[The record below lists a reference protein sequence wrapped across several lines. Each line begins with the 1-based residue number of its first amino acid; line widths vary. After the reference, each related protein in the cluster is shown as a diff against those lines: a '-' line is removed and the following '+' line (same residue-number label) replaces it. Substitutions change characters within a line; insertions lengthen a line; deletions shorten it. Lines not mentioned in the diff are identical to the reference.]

1 MIAPDAID
9 LDNASRIEQ
18 GFHIGN
24 IIKCLPLVEPTLDI
38 GECGYGI
45 VRFNHMQ
52 SGQFTGCTKT
62 ARQALIKELAA
73 IAIART
79 WKHHRSQTGDRRWYR
94 HPWVSAFNPP
104 ARLRRGRSQ

>member
-9 LDNASRIEQ
+9 LDKASRIEQ
-18 GFHIGN
+18 GFHTGN

-38 GECGYGI
+38 GECGYEI

-62 ARQALIKELAA
+62 ARQVLIKELAA
-73 IAIART
+73 IDSPDVEASPIPNR
-79 WKHHRSQTGDRRWYR
+79 G
-94 HPWVSAFNPP
+94 SAVAP
-104 ARLRRGRSQ
+104 ASMGLCV

>member
-9 LDNASRIEQ
+9 LDKASRIEQ
-18 GFHIGN
+18 DIHTGN
-24 IIKCLPLVEPTLDI
+24 IKSVCPWSSRRLILDI
-38 GECGYGI
+38 GECGYEI

-73 IAIART
+73 IDSPDVEASPIPNR
-79 WKHHRSQTGDRRWYR
+79 G
-94 HPWVSAFNPP
+94 SAVAP
-104 ARLRRGRSQ
+104 ASMGLCV